1 MPGLMQSRFSNDFN
15 GHLGPHSLIEQ
26 VPTLAEILCKQGFS
40 CAGWHS
46 NHFTSREFSYQRGFE
61 IFADLKYDSSKR
73 TVDDSDNS
81 SGLDLTRSLISHG
94 RCLSRQFG
102 IEAQAKRALEW
113 FQTNGMLNQPSVS
126 ASSIVD
132 AILDRISVANSDT
145 ALFLWGHLMDTHS
158 PYSPPEQYRKGI
170 SKEDI
175 QTLNQ
180 KIRRQPHKITS
191 SERDV
196 LKNLYIGSAKYVD
209 DQISRMITHI
219 KSAGLWDETL
229 LIVTS
234 DHGEMFSERSIPDY
248 YPFEH
253 PSYLCDY
260 VTHVPLVLAS
270 GALSNKTINKTI
282 SGIDIAPTIAAIAGA
297 EIPDMWHGIPI
308 ESSKQDKRK
317 HVYSVTG
324 PGSRLTQKNEGFP
337 DSVMHASLRTEC
349 QTVLWWSDEQRSAEF
364 YDRTKTHLDPTAH
377 EMTISDNKLINNCFI
392 DIIESRFSEDECHT
406 RNITDHAE
414 KLDEETT
421 NRLQNLGYI
430 E

>member
-1 MPGLMQSRFSNDFN
+1 MSLHKHPNISNIILISVDCLRADIFYNLETFSNLRSSNVDVPDCQCTGSSTYTSMPGLMQSRFSNDFN

-113 FQTNGMLNQPSVS
+113 FQTNGMLDQPSVS

-191 SERDV
+191 SESGV
-196 LKNLYIGSAKYVD
+196 
-209 DQISRMITHI
+209 
-219 KSAGLWDETL
+219 
-229 LIVTS
+229 
-234 DHGEMFSERSIPDY
+234 F
-248 YPFEH
+248 
-253 PSYLCDY
+253 
-260 VTHVPLVLAS
+260 PLVYYY
-270 GALSNKTINKTI
+270 T
-282 SGIDIAPTIAAIAGA
+282 
-297 EIPDMWHGIPI
+297 
-308 ESSKQDKRK
+308 
-317 HVYSVTG
+317 
-324 PGSRLTQKNEGFP
+324 
-337 DSVMHASLRTEC
+337 
-349 QTVLWWSDEQRSAEF
+349 
-364 YDRTKTHLDPTAH
+364 
-377 EMTISDNKLINNCFI
+377 
-392 DIIESRFSEDECHT
+392 
-406 RNITDHAE
+406 
-414 KLDEETT
+414 
-421 NRLQNLGYI
+421 
-430 E
+430 